1 VNNSETADIMV
12 GEKIFQYYFSLG
24 SAVRSAFIIKCDLYQ
39 VIEMS
44 GDPDSVTF
52 LNGTQDLIHS
62 DVERTECDKG
72 SKNKNQS

>member
-12 GEKIFQYYFSLG
+12 GEKILQYYFSLG
-24 SAVRSAFIIKCDLYQ
+24 SAVRAALIIKCDLYQ

-44 GDPDSVTF
+44 GDPDGVTS

-62 DVERTECDKG
+62 DVERTECEEG
-72 SKNKNQS
+72 RKN